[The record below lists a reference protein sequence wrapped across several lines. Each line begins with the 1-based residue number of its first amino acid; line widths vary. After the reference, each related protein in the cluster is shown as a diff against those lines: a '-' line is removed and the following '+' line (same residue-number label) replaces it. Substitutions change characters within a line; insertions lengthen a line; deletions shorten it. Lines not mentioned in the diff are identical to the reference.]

1 MEFNQNRL
9 RFVHC
14 EHLFNNVDEIKNYV
28 RSVQYERASL
38 YAEPMIF
45 KYGNEK
51 KPCIVLAIGSV
62 GEGKFVYDTETG
74 DVLNETF
81 YIDFSQVERD
91 IEIIYKE
98 LAENKAEIERIGN
111 LVENVI
117 SACGLD
123 ENGNY
128 ITDFK
133 DKIIGEATS
142 LYVADK
148 MLSEYIIALEKRHEL
163 YVKDTNTVDLTT
175 EKGETGVTL
184 FADVK
189 LGSKIYDG
197 KVIENIIEKQEDGI
211 FTSVD
216 LDFFEEES
224 KLVLTI
230 NGDDKKDIK
239 LPKEA
244 HVIKGEYDTYT
255 ESLILTLNNA
265 IDIEGE
271 LSDTISINLA
281 KLIDEWAVLGES
293 SETPIVL
300 TKEHVSAKDTV
311 HKGIYEYQDILKAD
325 VRILD
330 KVTKPD
336 NILMKDSSG
345 KYLYVDGVASNISY
359 LRKNEKITVQQGID
373 EKISKTDY
381 SKQDDSVI
389 TYREDG
395 LYSHIDM
402 RYDSSSNKIIFE
414 KSDKDGVIHK
424 FEYELNSLSL
434 FSKAYWDATT
444 EEVVIQYVDAT
455 NEIQEIRIPIKLVV
469 DQIDVD
475 NSDQT
480 VTLTL
485 VKNDN
490 GIDKLSAD
498 VNISFEADNILQD
511 THHALYVKGT
521 ADNIKMGNKTLGETV
536 ESAIN
541 TININYQYGL
551 SEEAKTRDEE
561 DRKLLEIINKEIIDA
576 RTNEK
581 ELSQLITD
589 EAEIRKDE
597 VIRIETILDKKFGE
611 LDKIDND
618 LKEDLNNEINLSKSE
633 RDRIEGELN
642 DKFKSLHDSYVDLD
656 NKLESE
662 IDARESGDRTLRE
675 DLTRFND
682 AYNVYTSETTS
693 SLENEIKRSIQKDD
707 TLEKA
712 INSSV
717 DRLDNRDA
725 ELADKIFHLSADTS
739 FKTIESGTLKLTKT
753 EQNIGYTLEG
763 EVKVSTQQYNLLNTD
778 GEALYAYVDLSYD
791 EAKNQLILKRSGNN
805 VDKVIDLSVGSIIKS
820 ITYDEVTKELVIL
833 YEDAS
838 DIEHVVRV
846 NVSEL
851 FNDWDVETNH
861 IGAVKLTK
869 IDNYNGNGVD
879 KLSAEVVISSLNTNL
894 LKNDQGSLYVSNSAS
909 EIKLEN
915 GKSVSEV
922 VSDLNTKDIELEQAI
937 KDEKSARENA
947 DKDIERNYQLAIQE
961 EKSARELADSELS
974 KQIAAETARANA
986 EDEKLKQSIEINRG
1000 NIESLMYDFDALDYR
1015 LSEEVKN
1022 ARNAEHALEDTISNV
1037 YTALTKEVERSIKL
1051 DNEHSE
1057 LISNLKSSLDNE
1069 INVRKEND
1077 GVLSLALNEEIT
1089 RAKGMEDTLYAYIK
1103 NNQTNLANEI
1113 ATARAAEDQL
1123 RKDLASETERAN
1135 KADAEINKTISDH
1148 FSAFTQ
1154 ADADLTA
1161 SIATE
1166 KGRAETA
1173 EAQLGKDIAALQVAV
1188 NSNSTKLDDVITN
1201 VEEVVK
1207 TYAMSVED
1215 SVTVDLTKK
1224 SIDAGGFIVSADVNI
1239 SKSEGNIIKVDGDG
1253 LYSNINLE
1261 YTVNNNTLIFTKNG
1275 ESVSIPLNSVST
1287 IDSITYDSKT
1297 DEIVISYISN
1307 VSEKQEVRFAANKL
1321 FKPIKVDNNGHNVVL
1336 SINDGDSYVLS
1347 ADADLRNSIDNT
1359 DKSVKLSVNE
1369 YGKLGAEV
1377 NVSSLPDNILTV
1389 DNNYNLYVKGG
1400 GISTTADKV
1409 NMINNQYGD
1418 TVEISI
1424 DTLGD
1429 IIGGLEEKFD
1439 NYFEEDFINSINK
1452 DIINLKSKTNINA
1465 IDTPSIDL
1473 TFTST
1478 DNSSSLKA
1486 NVILSDD
1493 PHNLLRV
1500 YSDTVGE
1507 FANGTSHPTDGTGN
1521 FIDDTYNGVLFDGNV
1536 DYMTFDTKDVADN
1549 NGYYQNWTRHLQLK
1563 RNEELFN
1570 SKVEALDYLYNAEF
1584 LIDKKDGEP
1593 LVARYVENG
1602 KTNILYGVVSVNE
1615 LGVKTINTIDSLGTV
1630 IDKIEYCA
1638 SPKTITTTDGFGVNT
1653 VIQVESESLYVE
1665 YTDASSMKHTIVV
1678 PLKDLIEE
1686 YVYPTQ
1692 LDTFKAETNNVSD
1705 GISLEHHHNIKFD
1718 IKRIEN
1724 GKSEIRADLEYLDC
1738 GEY

>member
-281 KLIDEWAVLGES
+281 KLIDEWAVLGEA

-359 LRKNEKITVQQGID
+359 LRKNEKITVQQGLD

-414 KSDKDGVIHK
+414 KSDKDGIIHK

-469 DQIDVD
+469 DQLDVD
-475 NSDQT
+475 NSDRT
-480 VTLTL
+480 ITLTL

-498 VNISFEADNILQD
+498 VNISLEADNILQD
-511 THHALYVKGT
+511 THHSLYVKGT

-541 TININYQYGL
+541 TININYQYAV

-561 DRKLLEIINKEIIDA
+561 DRKLLEKINQEIIDA
-576 RTNEK
+576 RRYESDLDTLIKNE
-581 ELSQLITD
+581 IND
-589 EAEIRKDE
+589 RKSE
-597 VIRIETILDKKFGE
+597 VTRIDSALDKKFAE
-611 LDKIDND
+611 LDRTDND
-618 LKEDLNNEINLSKSE
+618 LREDLLGEIELSKSE
-633 RDRIEGELN
+633 RKRIEGKVDSNFESFNNAYIELSN
-642 DKFKSLHDSYVDLD
+642 KIEAEKD
-656 NKLESE
+656 NRKDE
-662 IDARESGDRTLRE
+662 DRTLRE

-725 ELADKIFHLSADTS
+725 ELADEIFHLSADTS

-838 DIEHVVRV
+838 DIEHEVRV

-879 KLSAEVVISSLNTNL
+879 KLSAEVVISSLSTNL

-915 GKSVSEV
+915 GKSVSETL
-922 VSDLNTKDIELEQAI
+922 SDLQ
-937 KDEKSARENA
+937 
-947 DKDIERNYQLAIQE
+947 DKDIKLEQSIRDEKANREIAEAIIRKDFAE
-961 EKSARELADSELS
+961 ADGKLSEA
-974 KQIAAETARANA
+974 IAAETTRAKA
-986 EDEKLKQSIEINRG
+986 EDEKLKQLIDINKDDISVLINNVGELRNDLDAEI
-1000 NIESLMYDFDALDYR
+1000 
-1015 LSEEVKN
+1015 VN

-1037 YTALTKEVERSIKL
+1037 YTALTKEVERSIRL

-1057 LISNLKSSLDNE
+1057 LISNLNSSLKNE
-1069 INVRKEND
+1069 INERKEND
-1077 GVLSLALNEEIT
+1077 GALSLALNEEVT
-1089 RAKGMEDTLYAYIK
+1089 RAKGIEDTLYAYIK
-1103 NNQTNLANEI
+1103 NNQTNLENEK
-1113 ATARAAEDQL
+1113 ATARAEEDKL
-1123 RKDLASETERAN
+1123 RKDLAAETERAN

-1148 FSAFTQ
+1148 FTAFTK
-1154 ADADLTA
+1154 ADADLTTA
-1161 SIATE
+1161 ISTKAENSSLENEIKRAIS
-1166 KGRAETA
+1166 AETQLD
-1173 EAQLGKDIAALQVAV
+1173 AQIKDLKVSV
-1188 NSNSTKLDDVITN
+1188 DSNSNKLNYVITD
-1201 VEEVVK
+1201 
-1207 TYAMSVED
+1207 VED
-1215 SVTVDLTKK
+1215 SVTIDLTKK
-1224 SIDAGGFIVSADVNI
+1224 AIDTSGFVVSADVNL
-1239 SKSEGNIIKVDGDG
+1239 SKTEGNIIKTEGDG
-1253 LYSNINLE
+1253 LYSNVDLT
-1261 YTVNNNTLIFTKNG
+1261 YSTNNNTLTFFVNG
-1275 ESVSIPLNSVST
+1275 VKKGEYKLNSVST
-1287 IDSITYDSKT
+1287 IESITYDSTT
-1297 DEIVISYISN
+1297 DDIVIKYIAN
-1307 VSEKQEVRFAANKL
+1307 GEINETRFKANDL
-1321 FKPIKVDNNGHNVVL
+1321 FKPIKVDNNGHNVIL
-1336 SINDGDSYVLS
+1336 TINDGDSYVLS
-1347 ADADLRNSIDNT
+1347 ADADLKNSIDNT

-1369 YGKLGAEV
+1369 DGKLTAQV
-1377 NVSSLPDNILTV
+1377 NVSTLEDNILTV
-1389 DNNYNLYVKGG
+1389 DNNYNLYVKGD
-1400 GISTTADKV
+1400 GIKTTADKID
-1409 NMINNQYGD
+1409 MINNQFGD
-1418 TVEISI
+1418 TVETSI
-1424 DTLGD
+1424 DILGD
-1429 IIGGLEEKFD
+1429 MIDELEQKFE
-1439 NYFEEDFINSINK
+1439 NYYDEDLINSMNK
-1452 DIINLKSKTNINA
+1452 DIINLKSKTNINP

-1473 TFTST
+1473 TFVSSE
-1478 DNSSSLKA
+1478 NSSSLKA
-1486 NVILSDD
+1486 NLILSDD
-1493 PHNLLRV
+1493 PHNLLKV
-1500 YSDTVGE
+1500 TSDTFGE
-1507 FANGTSHPTDGTGN
+1507 FANGTAHPADGTGN
-1521 FIDDTYNGVLFDGNV
+1521 FTDDTYNGVLFDGNI
-1536 DYMTFDTKDVADN
+1536 DYLTFNTKDVAN
-1549 NGYYQNWTRHLQLK
+1549 NIGHYENWTRHIQLK
-1563 RNEELFN
+1563 RDEKPFD
-1570 SKVEALDYLYNAEF
+1570 SKALALEYLYSADF

-1593 LVARYVENG
+1593 VVARYLSGDKVNL
-1602 KTNILYGVVSVNE
+1602 LYGIISVNE
-1615 LGVKTINTIDSLGTV
+1615 QGVKSINTLDSLGTV
-1630 IDKIEYCA
+1630 IDKIEYHA
-1638 SPKTITTTDGFGVNT
+1638 KPSTIITTDDFGIEIPIEVT
-1653 VIQVESESLYVE
+1653 PESLYVE
-1665 YTDASSMKHTIVV
+1665 YTDASSLKHTIVV

-1692 LDTFKAETNNVSD
+1692 IDKFDGSTNKVSD
-1705 GISLEHHHNIKFD
+1705 GKSVKEHHNVKFD
-1718 IKRIEN
+1718 IERHED
-1724 GKSEIRADLEYLDC
+1724 GKSIIKADLEYFDC

>member
-128 ITDFK
+128 VTDFK

-281 KLIDEWAVLGES
+281 KLIDEWAVLGEA

-359 LRKNEKITVQQGID
+359 MRNNEKITVQQGID

-469 DQIDVD
+469 DQLDVD
-475 NSDQT
+475 NSDRT
-480 VTLTL
+480 ITLTL

-498 VNISFEADNILQD
+498 VNISLEADNILQD
-511 THHALYVKGT
+511 THHSLYVKGT

-541 TININYQYGL
+541 TININYQYAV
-551 SEEAKTRDEE
+551 SEEAKIRGEE
-561 DRKLLEIINKEIIDA
+561 DRKLFEQINQEIIDA
-576 RTNEK
+576 RRNESD
-581 ELSQLITD
+581 LNTLIGN
-589 EAEIRKDE
+589 EINDRKDE
-597 VIRIETILDKKFGE
+597 ITRIDSALDKKFAE
-611 LDKIDND
+611 LDRTDND
-618 LKEDLNNEINLSKSE
+618 LREDLLGEIELSKSE
-633 RDRIEGELN
+633 RNRIEDKVDSNFESFNNAYIELSN
-642 DKFKSLHDSYVDLD
+642 KIEVEKD
-656 NKLESE
+656 NRKDE
-662 IDARESGDRTLRE
+662 DRTLRE

-682 AYNVYTSETTS
+682 SYNVYTSETTS

-725 ELADKIFHLSADTS
+725 ELADEIFHLSADTS

-838 DIEHVVRV
+838 DIEHEVRV

-879 KLSAEVVISSLNTNL
+879 KLSAEVVISSLSTNL

-915 GKSVSEV
+915 GKSVSETL
-922 VSDLNTKDIELEQAI
+922 SDLQ
-937 KDEKSARENA
+937 
-947 DKDIERNYQLAIQE
+947 DKDIKLEQSIRD
-961 EKSARELADSELS
+961 EKANREIAEANIRKDFAEADSKLS
-974 KQIAAETARANA
+974 EAIAAETSRANA
-986 EDEKLKQSIEINRG
+986 EDEKLKQLIDINKDNISVLINDVDELRSDLDAEI
-1000 NIESLMYDFDALDYR
+1000 
-1015 LSEEVKN
+1015 VN

-1037 YTALTKEVERSIKL
+1037 YTALTKEVERSIRL

-1057 LISNLKSSLDNE
+1057 LISNLNSSLENE

-1077 GVLSLALNEEIT
+1077 GALSLALNEEVT

-1123 RKDLASETERAN
+1123 RKDLAAETERAN
-1135 KADAEINKTISDH
+1135 KADDEINKTISDH

-1188 NSNSTKLDDVITN
+1188 DSNSTKLDDVITN

-1224 SIDAGGFIVSADVNI
+1224 AIDAGGFVVSADVNI
-1239 SKSEGNIIKVDGDG
+1239 SKTNGNIIKTEGDG
-1253 LYSNINLE
+1253 LYSFIDLK
-1261 YTVNNNTLIFTKNG
+1261 YTVNNNTLTFIKND
-1275 ESVSIPLNSVST
+1275 EIVNIPLNSVST
-1287 IDSITYDSKT
+1287 IESIIYDSKT
-1297 DEIVISYISN
+1297 DEIVITYVTN
-1307 VSEKQEVRFAANKL
+1307 VSEKQEVRFSANKL
-1321 FKPIKVDNNGHNVVL
+1321 FKPIKVDNNGHNVIL
-1336 SINDGDSYVLS
+1336 TINDGDSYVLS
-1347 ADADLRNSIDNT
+1347 ADADLKNSIDNT

-1369 YGKLGAEV
+1369 DGKLTAQV
-1377 NVSSLPDNILTV
+1377 NVSTLEDNILTV
-1389 DNNYNLYVKGG
+1389 DNNYNLYVKGDC
-1400 GISTTADKV
+1400 IKTTADKV
-1409 NMINNQYGD
+1409 DMINNQYGD

-1429 IIGGLEEKFD
+1429 MIDELEQKFE
-1439 NYFEEDFINSINK
+1439 NYYDEDLINSMNK
-1452 DIINLKSKTNINA
+1452 DIINLKSKTNINP

-1473 TFTST
+1473 TFVST
-1478 DNSSSLKA
+1478 ENSSSLKA
-1486 NVILSDD
+1486 NLILSDD
-1493 PHNLLRV
+1493 PHNLLKV
-1500 YSDTVGE
+1500 TSDTFGE
-1507 FANGTSHPTDGTGN
+1507 FANGTSHPADGTGN
-1521 FIDDTYNGVLFDGNV
+1521 FTDDTYNGVLFDGNI
-1536 DYMTFDTKDVADN
+1536 DYLTFNTKDVAN
-1549 NGYYQNWTRHLQLK
+1549 NIGHYENWTRHIQLK
-1563 RNEELFN
+1563 RDEKPFET
-1570 SKVEALDYLYNAEF
+1570 KALALEYLYNADF
-1584 LIDKKDGEP
+1584 LNDKKDGEP
-1593 LVARYVENG
+1593 VVARYLSGNKVNL
-1602 KTNILYGVVSVNE
+1602 LYGIVSVNE
-1615 LGVKTINTIDSLGTV
+1615 QGVKSINTLDSLGTV
-1630 IDKIEYCA
+1630 IDRIEYHA
-1638 SPKTITTTDGFGVNT
+1638 DSTVITTTDEFGINT
-1653 VIQVESESLYVE
+1653 VTQVTPESLYVE
-1665 YTDASSMKHTIVV
+1665 YTDASSLKHTIVV

-1692 LDTFKAETNNVSD
+1692 IDKFDGNTNTVSD
-1705 GISLEHHHNIKFD
+1705 GKSVKEHHNVKFD
-1718 IKRIEN
+1718 VERHED
-1724 GKSEIRADLEYLDC
+1724 GKSIIKADLEYFDC
-1738 GEY
+1738 GEYE